1 MFGSVMSCSPD
12 GKFLVSLGSGGP
24 GRVWDLTSS
33 TVAASLLKENVR
45 IFFFVENS
53 HIEEPPWI
61 NILVECRILEL
72 ETRTEHP

>member
-45 IFFFVENS
+45 IFFFLK
-53 HIEEPPWI
+53 
-61 NILVECRILEL
+61 ILIL
-72 ETRTEHP
+72 RNHPGLIFWWNAEFLN